1 LAWLAERWRFHLIIL
16 KKTAVGPPLKNRE
29 RKKGKETDMLQKKTI
44 ILILLFSI
52 LTIIF
57 LLINGGCSK
66 HIPQE
71 TDEAKAFKI
80 LKAKKTDPK
89 TGLAETLDP
98 NLIKGEDREGYQIAK
113 EIPEVLA
120 QLPCFCGCEAV
131 GHENLLDCF
140 VDEHGVG

>member
-1 LAWLAERWRFHLIIL
+1 MK
-16 KKTAVGPPLKNRE
+16 KKTPYS
-29 RKKGKETDMLQKKTI
+29 
-44 ILILLFSI
+44 ILLFLI
-52 LTIIF
+52 LAASS

-66 HIPQE
+66 RIPQE
-71 TDEAKAFKI
+71 LDEAKAFKV
-80 LKAKKTDPK
+80 LKAKMTDPK
-89 TGLAETLDP
+89 TGLPKTLDP
-98 NLIKGEDREGYQIAK
+98 NLIKGDDREGYQIAK